1 MLLLILNAGFPSIT
15 NIEFDPTVQSLTCT
29 VSATTVNWMRDGQPL
44 TIDGSTYHTVT
55 NRITSV
61 ESTNINEN
69 VLILNEPQSNI
80 VGHTYTCTASSSG
93 IKGTS
98 SQDINIVLRKSNR
111 NFNNCYMHLSHIDSI
126 CKWFV
131 ELSCSFK

>member
-1 MLLLILNAGFPSIT
+1 MLLLILNADFPIVT
-15 NIEFDPTVQSLTCT
+15 KLEFDPTVQSLICT
-29 VSATTVNWMRDGQPL
+29 VSATTINWMRDGQPL
-44 TIDGSTYHTVT
+44 TIDGSTYRTVT
-55 NRITSV
+55 NRITSL

-98 SQDINIVLRKSNR
+98 SQDFDIVLRKSNR
-111 NFNNCYMHLSHIDSI
+111 NLNNCYMHLSHMHGFYLLLV
-126 CKWFV
+126 C
-131 ELSCSFK
+131 